1 MKPFI
6 LIQRLHRRLQKVTS
20 IKQMKFRLSHE
31 ILYVLGS
38 NVHFNVTAISD
49 SPGIP
54 PSATAHELFKGFSYV
69 APTLLYVVNEASS
82 TSTLISH
89 PSEPS
94 SLEKNEE
101 ERISV
106 EFNKAIKP
114 YTVTLQNMVH
124 KLEISAMK
132 LIPNIL
138 ICK

>member
-1 MKPFI
+1 
-6 LIQRLHRRLQKVTS
+6 
-20 IKQMKFRLSHE
+20 MKFRLSHE
-31 ILYVLGS
+31 RLLYVLGS

-82 TSTLISH
+82 TSTLINH

-94 SLEKNEE
+94 SLERNEE

-132 LIPNIL
+132 
-138 ICK
+138 

>member
-1 MKPFI
+1 M
-6 LIQRLHRRLQKVTS
+6 
-20 IKQMKFRLSHE
+20 
-31 ILYVLGS
+31 
-38 NVHFNVTAISD
+38 
-49 SPGIP
+49 
-54 PSATAHELFKGFSYV
+54 

-82 TSTLISH
+82 TSTLINH

-94 SLEKNEE
+94 SLERNEE

>member
-1 MKPFI
+1 
-6 LIQRLHRRLQKVTS
+6 
-20 IKQMKFRLSHE
+20 MKFRLSHE

-38 NVHFNVTAISD
+38 NVHFFVTAISD

-82 TSTLISH
+82 TSTLINH

-94 SLEKNEE
+94 SLERNEE

-132 LIPNIL
+132 
-138 ICK
+138 

>member
-1 MKPFI
+1 MRDDLMKLKLP
-6 LIQRLHRRLQKVTS
+6 
-20 IKQMKFRLSHE
+20 
-31 ILYVLGS
+31 LGS
-38 NVHFNVTAISD
+38 NVHFNITAISD

-94 SLEKNEE
+94 GLERNEE

-124 KLEISAMK
+124 KLDVSAI
-132 LIPNIL
+132 IPNIV